1 MEQAALQHSVAE
13 IEALGATVVAVTPE
27 VRCDIG
33 TRPPGHP
40 FDAVFDQA
48 GLTARTFPVLI
59 DRGNAVARQY
69 GLVHGFSPES
79 QELYLQFGIDLAVHN
94 GDDSWTLP
102 LPAIFVID
110 QYGIIQS
117 ADVRVDYRNR
127 AEPTQTIAVLKQI
140 QCEAIT
146 VGRD

>member
-27 VRCDIG
+27 VRCDIR
-33 TRPPGHP
+33 TLPPGHP

-69 GLVHGFSPES
+69 GLVHGFPPEL

-94 GDDSWTLP
+94 EDGSWTLP
-102 LPAIFVID
+102 LPATFVID

-127 AEPTQTIAVLKQI
+127 AEPTQTIEILKQLP
-140 QCEAIT
+140 
-146 VGRD
+146 RR